1 MYFSKCVFTYLF
13 KGYEMAA
20 ERLDRETRQGQ
31 IKKAVL
37 EIISTEGIGKLSTR
51 NLASKIGVTEGA
63 LFRHF
68 SSKKEIMLSILQD
81 VKDELLTKQE
91 EITYS
96 ANRTAEQKLF
106 DFLCTHIKYLIE
118 NKGITILLFS
128 EAAHMNEADLKKG
141 LRDILLAQKE
151 FVSRIVK
158 QGMNEGIWDKSLN
171 VENIATLYMGIPI
184 SLNIEMI
191 LNPGAQKQE
200 KFCENMIC
208 LIKRALLKK

>member
-1 MYFSKCVFTYLF
+1 MFTLLF
-13 KGYEMAA
+13 KSYKMAA
-20 ERLDRETRQGQ
+20 ERLDTETRQEQ

-68 SSKKEIMLSILQD
+68 SSKKEIMLSILDD
-81 VKDELLTKQE
+81 VKNELLVDQE
-91 EITYS
+91 KITFSSNLS
-96 ANRTAEQKLF
+96 AEEKLF
-106 DFLCTHIKYLIE
+106 QFLCLHIKYLIE

-128 EAAHMNEADLKKG
+128 EAAHMNEPSLKKG
-141 LRDILLAQKE
+141 LRNILLSQKE
-151 FVSRIVK
+151 FISRIIK
-158 QGMNEGIWDKSLN
+158 QGMNEGIWNDSLN
-171 VENIATLYMGIPI
+171 VENVATLYMGIPI

-191 LNPGAQKQE
+191 LNPEAQKQE

-208 LIKRALLKK
+208 LIKKALEKK